1 MKIIK
6 GDIIAMAEKGEFD
19 VLVHGCNCFNNMN
32 VGFSKRVKKSFPV
45 ASIIDS
51 RTGYG
56 KKNKLGTYSG
66 CMVDLRE
73 FDYRNGKKICIL
85 NAYVQYTLGNGAQL
99 DYLALIK
106 VFKKIKNDLKGF
118 KIAFPLIG
126 LGLSNFSNTK
136 VLEII
141 DKELDGEDY
150 CLIVDAI

>member
-73 FDYRNGKKICIL
+73 FDYRNRKKICIL

-126 LGLSNFSNTK
+126 YGLSNFSNTR

-150 CLIVDAI
+150 CLIVDSI

>member
-73 FDYRNGKKICIL
+73 FDYRNRKKICIL